1 MAVAMTVAENERT
14 TNIGGIRFFPDG
26 QSSGGE
32 IALTL
37 DGRSTRIAVNWLT
50 GEPQLNR

>member
-1 MAVAMTVAENERT
+1 MTVAMTVAETERAGDS
-14 TNIGGIRFFPDG
+14 GGIRFFPDG

-37 DGRSTRIAVNWLT
+37 DGRSARIAVNWLT
-50 GEPQLNR
+50 GEPRLTR

>member
-1 MAVAMTVAENERT
+1 MTIAETERMAE
-14 TNIGGIRFFPDG
+14 IGGIRFFPDG

-37 DGRSTRIAVNWLT
+37 EGRSARIAVNWLT
-50 GEPQLNR
+50 GESQLNQ